1 MNSNHLRSFHQVRA
15 AKVLSVTKFEEI
27 VNVTDKNAN
36 QLRHARSCYNHAE
49 NAEHPGQIL
58 SRDFQS
64 KVERHDDI

>member
-1 MNSNHLRSFHQVRA
+1 MDSPDRSAGAGQYYPINEVE
-15 AKVLSVTKFEEI
+15 FEEI
-27 VNVTDKNAN
+27 VYVTNKNAN

-49 NAEHPGQIL
+49 NTEHPGQIL